1 MSEDNNIPTK
11 ESNVG
16 GIPVTD
22 VVSAQKELL
31 RQMETPVKEQTS
43 NEEEVTET
51 KEDVSAQAME
61 DAESVENELEID
73 DELSV
78 EDLSSDDAA
87 EQVGEL
93 KTYVVK
99 VDGKEVEVTEDELVR
114 GYSREADYS
123 QKTQVLSEQRKQ
135 AEKSLEEAK
144 ELRARFEA
152 QLKATQQEREQY
164 LSQLEDLGSQGS
176 QQLKAFETVD
186 WNKLKE
192 EDPMEYMSQRDA
204 YRDLQESQRLLN
216 EKKQQTLLK
225 KQQEGLT
232 VFEEQ
237 KKANYEELL
246 TRLPEWA
253 DAEKGPVL
261 KKQIKEYA
269 FDKGFTDNEINM
281 MIDARSID
289 VLHKAMKYESLLKAK
304 ISANKKKAKVAP
316 KVQKPGTPLTSQ
328 ERNSDKVVQQRKRL
342 KQSGKVDDA
351 AALILNQIKKAK

>member
-1 MSEDNNIPTK
+1 MSDNNIIKQSTHK
-11 ESNVG
+11 

-22 VVSAQKELL
+22 VRSAQEALL
-31 RQMETPVKEQTS
+31 GLMETPKEQVQES
-43 NEEEVTET
+43 EEVTET
-51 KEDVSAQAME
+51 EDMVSEQAME
-61 DAESVENELEID
+61 VAESVDTEVEDSNELTA
-73 DELSV
+73 
-78 EDLSSDDAA
+78 EDISDDTQQ
-87 EQVGEL
+87 EEVEER
-93 KTYVVK
+93 TFTVK
-99 VDGKEVEVTEDELVR
+99 VNGKEVEVTQDELLD
-114 GYSREADYS
+114 GYSRTSDYI